1 MLVRLQASS
10 LKNVNSYDGIAKDD
24 YVMIVDGTNS
34 VDGKDTYTKIDV
46 IEGKVT
52 SISDDGA
59 EINGTWYDKLD
70 SGLKLGD
77 TYKIAAVN
85 GYVCAY
91 ETVTSGAEV
100 SDYAVVTNAKGAND
114 NGMLGDQAELLFTDG
129 TKKIID
135 TDQDYSS
142 MTGDLVTFEI
152 EDGEYQLTEAND
164 LTDGS
169 NGNSGFDK
177 KLSSPQYKYVSGG
190 KSTLGGEFI
199 ANDAVVFVKDSA
211 NKYDVISGAA
221 LKRYSSGVNWRDRL
235 C

>member
-1 MLVRLQASS
+1 MRYGGGEGAVMSVRGGVREDLS
-10 LKNVNSYDGIAKDD
+10 LIH
-24 YVMIVDGTNS
+24 
-34 VDGKDTYTKIDV
+34 
-46 IEGKVT
+46 
-52 SISDDGA
+52 IS
-59 EINGTWYDKLD
+59 
-70 SGLKLGD
+70 
-77 TYKIAAVN
+77 
-85 GYVCAY
+85 
-91 ETVTSGAEV
+91 SGAEV

-129 TKKIID
+129 TKKIVD

-221 LKRYSSGVNWRDRL
+221 LKRYSSGVNGVIGFADKASNGFNNVVLALSLIHICRAGRQ
-235 C
+235 CGPHARG